1 MILKEIIYLYLNLRL
16 RVKWWKL
23 KKNKFFLD
31 DVEFLFLVGVGS
43 LLILL
48 IFLLCLINFEL
59 FYR

>member
-1 MILKEIIYLYLNLRL
+1 M
-16 RVKWWKL
+16 
-23 KKNKFFLD
+23 NKFFLD
-31 DVEFLFLVGVGS
+31 DVEFLFFVGVGS